1 MGTVTTEQQKLVLNS
16 FAMVLQN
23 NLVSAQAVTWKEYD
37 GEMDDRKIDIDVQQ
51 TQTPRRAT
59 TSRGRKTA

>member
-23 NLVSAQAVTWKEYD
+23 NLVTA
-37 GEMDDRKIDIDVQQ
+37 
-51 TQTPRRAT
+51 RR
-59 TSRGRKTA
+59 RHLG